1 MYNSDMPRRAELP
14 TSGQLLRSTLIAA
27 GVAAALL
34 VTVVLPAEYGIDP
47 TGAGRALGL
56 AQMGEI
62 KTQLQHEAEADRLRD
77 QGGGETPA
85 APVSPASQ
93 PTPERRSSLF
103 GTVFA
108 QVVIGPAA
116 AHEPTRGRGSTRVP
130 AAAGPRSDETTVTL
144 GPGEGVELKMD
155 MKKGAKATYAWT
167 VAGGTVNHDTHG
179 EPFDNPD
186 ASHSYAKGRGVS
198 GDKGV
203 LTAAFDGNHGWFWR
217 NRGSKEVTVR
227 LTTNGEYG
235 ALKRL
240 K

>member
-1 MYNSDMPRRAELP
+1 MYNSDMPTRAELP

-27 GVAAALL
+27 GVAGALL

-47 TGAGRALGL
+47 TGTGRALGL
-56 AQMGEI
+56 TQMGEI
-62 KTQLQHEAEADRLRD
+62 KTQLHKEAEADRLRD
-77 QGGGETPA
+77 QAAGEKPA
-85 APVSPASQ
+85 AAPAGE
-93 PTPERRSSLF
+93 PTPDKRSSLF

-116 AHEPTRGRGSTRVP
+116 AHEPTRALGSTESP
-130 AAAGPRSDETTVTL
+130 AAGAARSDETTVTL
-144 GPGEGVELKMD
+144 KPGEGIEIKLD
-155 MKKGAKATYAWT
+155 MKKGAQATYAWT
-167 VAGGTVNHDTHG
+167 VQGGTVNHDTHG

-186 ASHSYAKGRGVS
+186 AAHTYVKGRGVS

-217 NRGSKEVTVR
+217 NRGSKAVTIK

-235 ALKRL
+235 SLKRV